1 MRSMVKFMIKKVGGV
16 KGIKSRGITGTTQN
30 PEIIVTI
37 TLKIC
42 SSISKTIM
50 DHLNLKAK

>member
-1 MRSMVKFMIKKVGGV
+1 MVKFMIKKVGGV
-16 KGIKSRGITGTTQN
+16 KGIKSRGTTGTTQN

-42 SSISKTIM
+42 SSQYIENYNGPS
-50 DHLNLKAK
+50 